1 MADLAVL
8 CTDGSELSI
17 AALSEGLGVIRPD
30 VEPVVVSVL
39 EASDT
44 SLLTGTGMAGGT
56 MSPEA
61 FTRLE
66 AERAAEAADVVGRAA
81 SALGLEGAR
90 TEVLSGQ
97 AGPAICTFAEG
108 EGAAVIVVGT
118 RGHGG
123 LRRAV
128 LGSVSDH
135 VIRNAS
141 CPVVVCAPQDQR
153 G

>member
-8 CTDGSELSI
+8 CTDGSELSM
-17 AALSEGLGVIRPD
+17 AALTEGLGVVRPD
-30 VEPVVVSVL
+30 LLPVVVSVL
-39 EASDT
+39 EPSDT

-61 FTRLE
+61 FARLE
-66 AERAAEAADVVGRAA
+66 AERSAEAASIVARAA
-81 SALGLEGAR
+81 TALGLEGAR
-90 TEVLSGQ
+90 TEVLTGQ
-97 AGPAICTFAEG
+97 AGPAICTFAQG

-135 VIRNAS
+135 VVRNAS
-141 CPVVVCAPQDQR
+141 CPVVVCAPS

>member
-17 AALSEGLGVIRPD
+17 TALAAGLGVVRP
-30 VEPVVVSVL
+30 ELQPIVVSVL
-39 EASDT
+39 EPSDT

-66 AERAAEAADVVGRAA
+66 AERASEAADVVARVAT
-81 SALGLEGAR
+81 ALGLEGAR

-118 RGHGG
+118 RRHGG

-135 VIRNAS
+135 VVRNAS

>member
-1 MADLAVL
+1 MADLVVL

-17 AALSEGLGVIRPD
+17 AALTEGLGVVRP
-30 VEPVVVSVL
+30 ELQPVVVSVL

-66 AERAAEAADVVGRAA
+66 AERASEASAVVTRVAT
-81 SALGLEGAR
+81 ALGLEGAR

-108 EGAAVIVVGT
+108 EDAAVIVVGT

-135 VIRNAS
+135 VVRNAS
-141 CPVVVCAPQDQR
+141 CPVVVCGSTR
-153 G
+153 